1 MSQRF
6 GIPFIIKSNGGSG
19 YMEETKKVKK
29 ESKNTYNKPM
39 LRRVTTN
46 DRGRTHRYIIQK

>member
-1 MSQRF
+1 
-6 GIPFIIKSNGGSG
+6 
-19 YMEETKKVKK
+19 MEETKKVKK